1 MMKSKLM
8 LVLVGAAFLMP
19 QESTAQRVRDRDG
32 ERSRVRTSTRPAPIT
47 VSGRLSGCRAP
58 AGARA
63 FDCSRRVV
71 YSSFRRSPASRGNRA
86 WIRTDWSRAR
96 LSFRGATRARS
107 LNQSQLRDI
116 LGRRTVE
123 RVRAAGRS
131 VGLRGSLRG
140 QWEHKRR
147 GSATLVILMNR
158 VKVAEFLDYNGDGRI
173 DDVFV
178 IGNAERRWDTM
189 NRRAT
194 TRW

>member
-1 MMKSKLM
+1 MMKGKLM
-8 LVLVGAAFLMP
+8 LVLMGAAFLMP
-19 QESTAQRVRDRDG
+19 QESTAQRVRDR
-32 ERSRVRTSTRPAPIT
+32 VRTGTRAAPIT

-71 YSSFRRSPASRGNRA
+71 YSSFRRSSASRGNRA
-86 WIRTDWSRAR
+86 RAGSDWSRTR
-96 LSFRGATRARS
+96 LSFRGNNRAPS
-107 LNQSQLRDI
+107 LNQRQLRDV
-116 LGRRTVE
+116 LGKRTVD

-131 VGLRGSLRG
+131 VGLRGSLHG
-140 QWEHKRR
+140 QWERERR

-158 VKVAEFLDYNGDGRI
+158 VKVAEFIDYNRDGRI

-178 IGNAERRWDTM
+178 IGNAEHRWDTM